1 MSAQASPVNA
11 RKLLDMV
18 RHGLGAPLIVLA
30 MLAMV
35 VVPLAAPV
43 LDALFTFNIAISLMV
58 LLAVVYVKRPLDF
71 TIFPIVLLMTTM
83 LRLALNVASTR
94 VILLN
99 GQNGHDAAGKVIAAF
114 GEFVI
119 GGNYA
124 VGIVVFAILTII
136 NFVVITKG
144 AGRVSEVTARFIL
157 DAMPGKQM
165 AIDADL
171 NAGLLTREEAKARR
185 EEVRE
190 EADFYGAMDG
200 ASKFIRGDAIAGI
213 LILFINLLGGLAVG
227 VLQHGMPFGEAASTY
242 TLLSI
247 GDGLVAQL
255 PALLVS
261 SAVAMLVT
269 RASRAQDMSQAMV
282 GQVFGQHKA
291 LAIAAA
297 ILGLVGLVPGMPN
310 VAFLTLGLLL
320 GFVAWR
326 LWKRDAGTP
335 SPGTGAAPGKPGDP
349 KLPGAAP
356 APSPELSWDELR
368 PIDPLG
374 LEVGYRLIPLV
385 DKNQG
390 GELMARIKGVRRKLT
405 QDIGFLIPPV
415 HIRDN
420 LELTAT
426 SYRLLIHGVP
436 VATAEVH
443 PDRELA
449 LDPGGALGKLDG
461 IKGKDPAFGLDA
473 TWIQPGQRAQ
483 AEAMGYTV
491 VDPATVIAT
500 HLSHLIREHA
510 PELLG
515 HEEVQQLLAQLGKSA
530 PKLVEDLTPKALPL
544 AVVVRV
550 LQNLLVERIPIRQL
564 RKIVEALVEHAPH
577 GQDPAML
584 TAAVRTSLGRFIVQE
599 IAGMSPELPVFT
611 LAPQLER
618 VLQESAQGGGNVA
631 LEPGLAERL
640 HQSLADCV
648 GKQEARNE
656 PAVVLVPG
664 QVRAALAR
672 LVRHSV
678 PQLSVLAYSEVPED
692 KRLKLVGTIS

>member
-1 MSAQASPVNA
+1 MNT
-11 RKLLDMV
+11 RKVMDMIK
-18 RHGLGAPLIVLA
+18 HGLGAPVIVLL

-58 LLAVVYVKRPLDF
+58 LLAVVYVKRPLEF
-71 TIFPIVLLMTTM
+71 SIFPIVLLMTTM

-94 VILLN
+94 VILIN
-99 GQNGHDAAGKVIAAF
+99 GQDGHGAAGKVIEAF

-190 EADFYGAMDG
+190 EADFYGSMDG

-213 LILFINLLGGLAVG
+213 LILFINLIGGMAVG
-227 VLQHGMPFGEAASTY
+227 VLQHGMPFAQAASTY

-269 RASRAQDMSQAMV
+269 RASRSQDMGASMM

-291 LAIAAA
+291 LAVAAA
-297 ILGLVGLVPGMPN
+297 IMGLVGLIPGMPN
-310 VAFLTLGLLL
+310 VAFLTLALILGLL
-320 GFVAWR
+320 AWKM
-326 LWKRDAGTP
+326 WKRSLLPPPAAAE
-335 SPGTGAAPGKPGDP
+335 AAPQ
-349 KLPGAAP
+349 AA
-356 APSPELSWDELR
+356 AAAQANAELGWDELR

-385 DKNQG
+385 DKAQG

-405 QDIGFLIPPV
+405 QDIGFLVPPV

-420 LELTAT
+420 LELPANA
-426 SYRLLIHGVP
+426 YRLLVHGVP
-436 VATAEVH
+436 VATADIH

-449 LDPGGALGKLDG
+449 LDPGGALGKIDG
-461 IKGKDPAFGLDA
+461 IPGKDPAFGLDA
-473 TWIQPGQRAQ
+473 IWIQPHLRAQ
-483 AEAMGYTV
+483 AETMGYTV

-515 HEEVQQLLAQLGKSA
+515 HEEVQQLLATLAKSA

-544 AVVVRV
+544 SVVVRV
-550 LQNLLVERIPIRQL
+550 LQNLLIEKIPVRQL
-564 RKIVEALVEHAPH
+564 RKIVEALVEHAPQSQEP
-577 GQDPAML
+577 GAL
-584 TAAVRTSLGRFIVQE
+584 TAAVRNALGRFIVQE
-599 IAGMSPELPVFT
+599 IAGMAPELPVFT

-618 VLQESAQGGGNVA
+618 VLQDSTQGNGAA

-648 GKQEARNE
+648 SKQEARNE
-656 PAVVLVPG
+656 PAVVLVPA

-678 PQLSVLAYSEVPED
+678 PALSVLSYSEVPED

>member
-1 MSAQASPVNA
+1 MNA
-11 RKLLDMV
+11 RRVMELL
-18 RHGLGAPLIVLA
+18 RNGLGAPLALMA
-30 MLAMV
+30 MLAMLM
-35 VVPLAAPV
+35 VPLAAPV

-58 LLAVVYVKRPLDF
+58 LLAVVYVQRPLEF

-83 LRLALNVASTR
+83 LRLALNVASSR
-94 VILLN
+94 VILIN
-99 GQNGHDAAGKVIAAF
+99 GQDGHAAAGKVIEAF
-114 GEFVI
+114 GQFVI

-200 ASKFIRGDAIAGI
+200 ANKFIRGDAIAAI
-213 LILFINLLGGLAVG
+213 LILFINLIGGMAVG
-227 VLQHGMPFGEAASTY
+227 MLQHGMSFMDAASTY

-261 SAVAMLVT
+261 SSVALLVT
-269 RASRAQDMSQAMV
+269 RASRAQDMRGAMV
-282 GQVFGQHKA
+282 SQVFGQHRA
-291 LAIAAA
+291 LAVAAA

-310 VAFLTLGLLL
+310 VAFLTLGLIL
-320 GFVAWR
+320 GVIAWK
-326 LWKRDAGTP
+326 LYKRSLA
-335 SPGTGAAPGKPGDP
+335 KPASGDP
-349 KLPGAAP
+349 AADP
-356 APSPELSWDELR
+356 QAAAAATAAQASAELSWDELR

-405 QDIGFLIPPV
+405 QDIGFLVPPV

-420 LELTAT
+420 LELSANA
-426 SYRLLIHGVP
+426 YRLLVHGVP
-436 VATAEVH
+436 VATAEIYS
-443 PDRELA
+443 DRELA
-449 LDPGGALGKLDG
+449 LDPGGALGQLDG
-461 IKGKDPAFGLDA
+461 IPGKDPAFGLDA
-473 TWIQPGQRAQ
+473 TWIQPHQRAY
-483 AEAMGYTV
+483 AESMGYTV
-491 VDPATVIAT
+491 VDPATVVAT

-515 HEEVQQLLAQLGKSA
+515 HEEVQQLLATLAKTA
-530 PKLVEDLTPKALPL
+530 PKMVEDLTPKALPL
-544 AVVVRV
+544 SVVVRV
-550 LQNLLVERIPIRQL
+550 LQNLLIEKIPVRQL

-577 GQDPAML
+577 SQDPATL

-599 IAGMSPELPVFT
+599 IAGMSAELPVFT

-618 VLQESAQGGGNVA
+618 VLQESTHGNGVA

-678 PQLSVLAYSEVPED
+678 PSLSVLAYSEVPED

>member
-1 MSAQASPVNA
+1 MSRPAAQMNP
-11 RKLLDMV
+11 RKVMDMIK
-18 RHGLGAPLIVLA
+18 HGLGAPVIVMA

-58 LLAVVYVKRPLDF
+58 LLAVVYVQRPLEF
-71 TIFPIVLLMTTM
+71 SIFPIVLLMTTM

-114 GEFVI
+114 GQFVI

-190 EADFYGAMDG
+190 EADFYGSMDG

-213 LILFINLLGGLAVG
+213 LILFINLLGGMAVG
-227 VLQHGMPFGEAASTY
+227 MLQHGMPFAQAASTY

-269 RASRAQDMSQAMV
+269 RASRSQDMGRAMV

-291 LAIAAA
+291 LAVAAA
-297 ILGLVGLVPGMPN
+297 ILGVVGLVPGMPN
-310 VAFLTLGLLL
+310 VAFLTLALILGLL
-320 GFVAWR
+320 GWKM
-326 LWKRDAGTP
+326 WKRSLAQEE
-335 SPGTGAAPGKPGDP
+335 AKAN
-349 KLPGAAP
+349 P
-356 APSPELSWDELR
+356 AVPASATAQANAELGWDELR
-368 PIDPLG
+368 PIDPLS

-385 DKNQG
+385 DKAQG

-420 LELTAT
+420 LELPA
-426 SYRLLIHGVP
+426 SAYRLLVHGVP
-436 VATAEVH
+436 VATAEIH

-449 LDPGGALGKLDG
+449 LDPGGALGTIDG
-461 IKGKDPAFGLDA
+461 IAGKDPAFGLDA
-473 TWIQPGQRAQ
+473 VWIQSHQRAQ
-483 AEAMGYTV
+483 AETMGYTV

-515 HEEVQQLLAQLGKSA
+515 HEEVQQLLATLGKSA

-544 AVVVRV
+544 SVIVRV
-550 LQNLLVERIPIRQL
+550 LQNLLIEKIPIRQM

-577 GQDPAML
+577 SQDPGVL
-584 TAAVRTSLGRFIVQE
+584 TAAVRNALGRFIVQE
-599 IAGMSPELPVFT
+599 IAGMAPELPVFT

-618 VLQESAQGGGNVA
+618 ILQDSTQGNGGAA

-640 HQSLADCV
+640 HQSLAECV
-648 GKQEARNE
+648 TKQEARNE
-656 PAVVLVPG
+656 PAVVLVPA

-678 PQLSVLAYSEVPED
+678 PSLSVLSYSEVPED

>member
-1 MSAQASPVNA
+1 MNT
-11 RKLLDMV
+11 RKMMDMIK
-18 RHGLGAPLIVLA
+18 HGLGAPLIVLV

-43 LDALFTFNIAISLMV
+43 LDAMFTFNIAISLMV
-58 LLAVVYVKRPLDF
+58 LLAVVYVKRPLEF
-71 TIFPIVLLMTTM
+71 SIFPIVLLMTTM

-94 VILLN
+94 VILIN
-99 GQNGHDAAGKVIAAF
+99 GQNGHSAAGKVIEAF

-190 EADFYGAMDG
+190 EADFYGSMDG

-213 LILFINLLGGLAVG
+213 LILFINLIGGMAVG
-227 VLQHGMPFGEAASTY
+227 VLQHGMPVGQAASTY

-269 RASRAQDMSQAMV
+269 RASRSQDMGASMM

-291 LAIAAA
+291 LAVAAA
-297 ILGLVGLVPGMPN
+297 IMGLVGLIPGMPN
-310 VAFLTLGLLL
+310 VAFLTLALILGLL
-320 GFVAWR
+320 AWKM
-326 LWKRDAGTP
+326 WKRSLQP
-335 SPGTGAAPGKPGDP
+335 SPAAAD
-349 KLPGAAP
+349 AAQP
-356 APSPELSWDELR
+356 AAAAVAQANAELGWDELR

-385 DKNQG
+385 DKTQG

-405 QDIGFLIPPV
+405 QDIGFLVPPV

-420 LELTAT
+420 LELQANA
-426 SYRLLIHGVP
+426 YRLLVHGVP
-436 VATAEVH
+436 VATADIH

-449 LDPGGALGKLDG
+449 LDPGGALGKIEG
-461 IKGKDPAFGLDA
+461 IPGKDPAFGLDA
-473 TWIQPGQRAQ
+473 VWIQPHQRAQ
-483 AEAMGYTV
+483 AETMGYTV

-515 HEEVQQLLAQLGKSA
+515 HEEVQQLLATLAKSA

-544 AVVVRV
+544 SVVVRV
-550 LQNLLVERIPIRQL
+550 LQNLLIEKIPVRQL
-564 RKIVEALVEHAPH
+564 RKIVEALVENAP
-577 GQDPAML
+577 QSQEPAVL
-584 TAAVRTSLGRFIVQE
+584 TAAVRNALGRFIVQE
-599 IAGMSPELPVFT
+599 IAGMASELPVFT

-618 VLQESAQGGGNVA
+618 VLQDSSQGNGAA

-648 GKQEARNE
+648 SKQEARNE
-656 PAVVLVPG
+656 PAVVLVPA
-664 QVRAALAR
+664 QVRASLAR

-678 PQLSVLAYSEVPED
+678 PSLSVLSYSEVPED

>member
-1 MSAQASPVNA
+1 MSARPAPMNA
-11 RKLLDMV
+11 RRVMELL
-18 RHGLGAPLIVLA
+18 RNGLGAPLALMA
-30 MLAMV
+30 MLAMLM
-35 VVPLAAPV
+35 VPLAAPV

-58 LLAVVYVKRPLDF
+58 LLAVVYVQRPLEF

-83 LRLALNVASTR
+83 LRLALNVASSR
-94 VILLN
+94 VILIN
-99 GQNGHDAAGKVIAAF
+99 GQDGHAAAGKVIEAF
-114 GEFVI
+114 GQFVI

-200 ASKFIRGDAIAGI
+200 ANKFIRGDAIAAI
-213 LILFINLLGGLAVG
+213 MILFINLIGGMAVG
-227 VLQHGMPFGEAASTY
+227 MLQHGMSFMDAASTY

-261 SAVAMLVT
+261 SSVALLVT
-269 RASRAQDMSQAMV
+269 RASRAQDMRGAMIS
-282 GQVFGQHKA
+282 QVFGQHRA
-291 LAIAAA
+291 LAVAAA

-310 VAFLTLGLLL
+310 VAFLTLGLIL
-320 GFVAWR
+320 GVIAWKMYKRSLVVAP
-326 LWKRDAGTP
+326 T
-335 SPGTGAAPGKPGDP
+335 GDP
-349 KLPGAAP
+349 ATDPKAA
-356 APSPELSWDELR
+356 AAATAAQASAELSWDELR

-405 QDIGFLIPPV
+405 QDIGFLVPPV

-420 LELTAT
+420 LELSANA
-426 SYRLLIHGVP
+426 YRLLVHGVP
-436 VATAEVH
+436 VATAEIYS
-443 PDRELA
+443 DRELA
-449 LDPGGALGKLDG
+449 LDPGGALGQLDG
-461 IKGKDPAFGLDA
+461 IPGKDPAFGLDA
-473 TWIQPGQRAQ
+473 TWIQPHQRAY
-483 AEAMGYTV
+483 AESMGYTV
-491 VDPATVIAT
+491 VDPATVVAT

-515 HEEVQQLLAQLGKSA
+515 HEEVQQLLATLAKTA
-530 PKLVEDLTPKALPL
+530 PKMVEDLTPKALPL
-544 AVVVRV
+544 SVVVRV
-550 LQNLLVERIPIRQL
+550 LQNLLIEKIPVRQL

-577 GQDPAML
+577 SQDPAAL

-599 IAGMSPELPVFT
+599 IAGMSAELPVFT

-618 VLQESAQGGGNVA
+618 VLQESTQGNGVA

-640 HQSLADCV
+640 HQSLAECV

-656 PAVVLVPG
+656 PAVVLVPA

-678 PQLSVLAYSEVPED
+678 PSLSVLAYSEVPED

>member
-1 MSAQASPVNA
+1 MSQPAAQMNT
-11 RKLLDMV
+11 RKVMDMIK
-18 RHGLGAPLIVLA
+18 HGLGAPVIVLL

-58 LLAVVYVKRPLDF
+58 LLAVVYVKRPLEF
-71 TIFPIVLLMTTM
+71 SIFPIVLLMTTM

-94 VILLN
+94 VILIN
-99 GQNGHDAAGKVIAAF
+99 GQDGHGAAGKVIEAF

-190 EADFYGAMDG
+190 EADFYGSMDG

-213 LILFINLLGGLAVG
+213 LILFINLIGGMAVG
-227 VLQHGMPFGEAASTY
+227 VLQHGMPFAQAASTY

-269 RASRAQDMSQAMV
+269 RASRSQDMGASMM

-291 LAIAAA
+291 LAVAAA
-297 ILGLVGLVPGMPN
+297 IMGLVGLIPGMPN
-310 VAFLTLGLLL
+310 VAFLTLALILGLL
-320 GFVAWR
+320 AWKM
-326 LWKRDAGTP
+326 WKRSLLPPPAAAE
-335 SPGTGAAPGKPGDP
+335 AAPQ
-349 KLPGAAP
+349 AA
-356 APSPELSWDELR
+356 AAAQANAELGWDELR

-385 DKNQG
+385 DKAQG

-405 QDIGFLIPPV
+405 QDIGFLVPPV

-420 LELTAT
+420 LELPANA
-426 SYRLLIHGVP
+426 YRLLVHGVP
-436 VATAEVH
+436 VATADIH

-449 LDPGGALGKLDG
+449 LDPGGALGKIDG
-461 IKGKDPAFGLDA
+461 IPGKDPAFGLDA
-473 TWIQPGQRAQ
+473 IWIQPHLRAQ
-483 AEAMGYTV
+483 AETMGYTV

-515 HEEVQQLLAQLGKSA
+515 HEEVQQLLATLAKSA

-544 AVVVRV
+544 SVVVRV
-550 LQNLLVERIPIRQL
+550 LQNLLIEKIPVRQL
-564 RKIVEALVEHAPH
+564 RKIVEALVEHAPQSQEP
-577 GQDPAML
+577 GAL
-584 TAAVRTSLGRFIVQE
+584 TAAVRNALGRFIVQE
-599 IAGMSPELPVFT
+599 IAGMAPELPVFT

-618 VLQESAQGGGNVA
+618 VLQDSTQGNGAA

-648 GKQEARNE
+648 SKQEARNE
-656 PAVVLVPG
+656 PAVVLVPA

-678 PQLSVLAYSEVPED
+678 PALSVLSYSEVPED

>member
-1 MSAQASPVNA
+1 MNT
-11 RKLLDMV
+11 RKMMDMIK
-18 RHGLGAPLIVLA
+18 HGLGAPLIVLV

-43 LDALFTFNIAISLMV
+43 LDAMFTFNIAISLMV
-58 LLAVVYVKRPLDF
+58 LLAVVYVKRPLEF
-71 TIFPIVLLMTTM
+71 SIFPIVLLMTTM

-94 VILLN
+94 VILIN
-99 GQNGHDAAGKVIAAF
+99 GQNGHSAAGKVIEAF

-190 EADFYGAMDG
+190 EADFYGSMDG

-213 LILFINLLGGLAVG
+213 LILFINLIGGMAVG
-227 VLQHGMPFGEAASTY
+227 VLQHGMPVAQAASTY

-269 RASRAQDMSQAMV
+269 RASRSQDMGASMM

-291 LAIAAA
+291 LAVAAA
-297 ILGLVGLVPGMPN
+297 IMGLVGLIPGMPN
-310 VAFLTLGLLL
+310 VAFLTLALILGLL
-320 GFVAWR
+320 AWKM
-326 LWKRDAGTP
+326 WKRSLQPPPAAADAVP
-335 SPGTGAAPGKPGDP
+335 PAA
-349 KLPGAAP
+349 AA
-356 APSPELSWDELR
+356 AAQANAELGWDELR

-385 DKNQG
+385 DKTQG

-405 QDIGFLIPPV
+405 QDIGFLVPPV

-420 LELTAT
+420 LELQANA
-426 SYRLLIHGVP
+426 YRLLVHGVP
-436 VATAEVH
+436 VATADIH

-449 LDPGGALGKLDG
+449 LDPGGALGKIEG
-461 IKGKDPAFGLDA
+461 IPGKDPAFGLDA
-473 TWIQPGQRAQ
+473 VWIQPHQRAQ
-483 AEAMGYTV
+483 AETMGYTV

-515 HEEVQQLLAQLGKSA
+515 HEEVQQLLATLAKSA

-544 AVVVRV
+544 SVVVRV
-550 LQNLLVERIPIRQL
+550 LQNLLIEKIPVRQL
-564 RKIVEALVEHAPH
+564 RKIVEALVENAP
-577 GQDPAML
+577 QSQEPAAL
-584 TAAVRTSLGRFIVQE
+584 TAAVRNSLGRFIVQE
-599 IAGMSPELPVFT
+599 IAGMASELPVFT

-618 VLQESAQGGGNVA
+618 VLQDSSQGNGAA

-640 HQSLADCV
+640 HQSLTDCV
-648 GKQEARNE
+648 SKQEARNE
-656 PAVVLVPG
+656 PAVVLVPA

-678 PQLSVLAYSEVPED
+678 PSLSVLSYSEVPED